1 MKPSDQWKS
10 QLTTEQ
16 ESIIAKVETR
26 LATGLTEQRLSL
38 ETGVSTE
45 DISRLLG
52 RNRVK
57 NNWEHKSIE
66 DTTTAI
72 ASLAEW
78 LGGEADI
85 TQIQS
90 GFAVTPTF
98 QSLQALFAQSHK
110 SRQLIAITGSW
121 GIGKSEA
128 AKAYVQSCPRGHRK
142 PGALRIEF
150 TNSDKK
156 PAAAYSKILGA
167 LHGEVGHAYR
177 NGNLHDAIGA
187 ALNPGDCLI
196 MDECNY
202 LNEAMDVV
210 RSIHDDF
217 GVSIVMIGNPEFK
230 ATVWGKKSQFAALAS
245 RAMHFEFPNSTAE
258 DIEAWL
264 AWNGVL
270 DGMRPSER
278 AKFIDQAIIIGKRP
292 GPNGGLRSLAHV
304 IDIHANLYRSAPL
317 DGALLTQI
325 ANQTKG
331 GLQ

>member
-1 MKPSDQWKS
+1 MKPSENRKS
-10 QLTTEQ
+10 QLTAEQ
-16 ESIIAKVETR
+16 EVIMAKVETR

-38 ETGVSTE
+38 ETGVSVV
-45 DISRLLG
+45 DIGRLLS
-52 RNRVK
+52 RNRVR
-57 NNWEHKSIE
+57 NNWEHAAEK
-66 DTTTAI
+66 DTADAI
-72 ASLAEW
+72 ASLEEW
-78 LGGEADI
+78 LGSEKD
-85 TQIQS
+85 TEKTQS

-98 QSLQALFAQSHK
+98 KSLQALFAQSHK
-110 SRQLIAITGSW
+110 SRQLMAITGSW

-128 AKAYVQSCPRGHRK
+128 AKAYVQSCPRGYRK

-150 TNSDKK
+150 TSSDRK
-156 PAAAYSKILGA
+156 PAAALSKILGS

-202 LNEAMDVV
+202 LNEAIEVV

-217 GVSIVMIGNPEFK
+217 GVSIIMIGNPEFK
-230 ATVWGKKSQFAALAS
+230 ATVWGKKSQFSALAS

-258 DIEAWL
+258 DVEAWL

-270 DGMRPSER
+270 DGMKPSER
-278 AKFIDQAIIIGKRP
+278 TKFIDQAITIGKRA
-292 GPNGGLRSLAHV
+292 GPSGGLRSLAHV
-304 IDIHANLYRSAPL
+304 INIHANLYSRVPL
-317 DGALLTQI
+317 DGGLLAQI

-331 GLQ
+331 GMQ